1 MTPCRPWCLF
11 HPGQLRG
18 GVQDRARGSLRGT
31 SCLWLLS
38 GRQVVGGHTDSRAG
52 PPRSCTKTA
61 FSVSP
66 RCLVVQRGGEGGG
79 EAVGQPRAVS
89 PRAGLLEGRDVGLTW
104 QLLRQHEPQW
114 EARNAFP
121 DSSSST
127 PTGRLGA
134 GTSRPWLPAV
144 LPEIR
149 DF

>member
-1 MTPCRPWCLF
+1 MP
-11 HPGQLRG
+11 
-18 GVQDRARGSLRGT
+18 A
-31 SCLWLLS
+31 
-38 GRQVVGGHTDSRAG
+38 VVPL
-52 PPRSCTKTA
+52 PPRSAAGWGPGSC
-61 FSVSP
+61 P
-66 RCLVVQRGGEGGG
+66 RQPPRDILFVALVRAAGRGGSHRQQGGAPEKLHKDSVQREPALLSCSAGGGGGEG

-134 GTSRPWLPAV
+134 GTSHPWLPAV